1 MNMFWFSLLVFAFV
15 FILVLAIWIPVWRK
29 NSCAEDGVVNH
40 DAMMTQFVWRVQ
52 LLPSEIIPALT
63 KANVQ
68 DALRCSLD
76 PDGQTLRMSLG
87 HSEDACYHFTI
98 EQHNGFSVLRLVQTP
113 VILAH
118 GMQKTMLNP
127 FVIGKLGAEPLPYS
141 DWS

>member
-1 MNMFWFSLLVFAFV
+1 MVWFWLLFSALL
-15 FILVLAIWIPVWRK
+15 FILVLASWIPIWRR
-29 NSCAEDGVVNH
+29 NSRAENGVVNH
-40 DAMMTQFVWRVQ
+40 DAMMTRFIWRVR
-52 LLPSEIIPALT
+52 LTPSEIIPALT
-63 KANVQ
+63 KENVQ
-68 DALRCSLD
+68 DALRCSLE

-113 VILAH
+113 VILAN